1 MPGCRQVHAGLALDA
16 DLGWDECMSHTRD
29 ARRPLGAVRRRQQA
43 VLRRDIAPGVHL
55 LQHASTNAY
64 LIEEGDAVTLVDSL
78 FPASRRHLVRALAA
92 IGRGTADV
100 RALVLTHAHFDH
112 LGMAAGL
119 RDEGV
124 PIWLHPADAPIAAH
138 PYSYRPARSRLLY
151 PLRFPSGV
159 PILTAMVTV
168 GALGVQGIREHSAL
182 EHGTTLDVPGR
193 PRILATPG
201 HTDGHVAL
209 HLPDRDAVIVGD
221 ALVTLDPYTAK
232 TGPRVVAAAATNDP
246 ELALASL
253 AVLEGTG
260 ATAVLPGHGDPW
272 LRGIGPAVAAA
283 RAAGID

>member
-1 MPGCRQVHAGLALDA
+1 MTNTTVA
-16 DLGWDECMSHTRD
+16 E
-29 ARRPLGAVRRRQQA
+29 RPFGAVRRRQRA
-43 VLRRDIAPGVHL
+43 VLRRDIAPGIHL

-64 LIEEGDAVTLVDSL
+64 LIEQGGSITLVDAL
-78 FPASRRHLVRALAA
+78 FPSSHRHLERALSAL
-92 IGRGTADV
+92 GRSPADV

-119 RDEGV
+119 RDAGV

-138 PYSYRPARSRLLY
+138 PYSYRPARPRLLY
-151 PLRFPSGV
+151 PLRFPAAL
-159 PILTAMVTV
+159 PILTAMVSV
-168 GALGVQGIREHSAL
+168 GALSVQGIREHSAL
-182 EHGTTLDVPGR
+182 EHGATLDVPGA
-193 PRILATPG
+193 PRVLATPG

-253 AVLEGTG
+253 TVLAGTG
-260 ATAVLPGHGDPW
+260 AGAVLPGHGEPW
-272 LRGIGPAVAAA
+272 LEGIGSAVDAA
-283 RAAGID
+283 RAAGVD

>member
-1 MPGCRQVHAGLALDA
+1 MRDA
-16 DLGWDECMSHTRD
+16 HLEWDGGMSHSRD
-29 ARRPLGAVRRRQQA
+29 PRRPRGAVRSRRQA
-43 VLRRDIAPGVHL
+43 VLRRDIASGVHV

-64 LIEEGDAVTLVDSL
+64 LIEDGDAITLVDAL
-78 FPASRRHLVRALAA
+78 FPASHRHLARALTA
-92 IGRGTADV
+92 IGRRPADV

-119 RDEGV
+119 RDAGV
-124 PIWLHPADAPIAAH
+124 PIWLHPGDAPIAAH
-138 PYSYRPARSRLLY
+138 PYSYRPARPRLLY
-151 PLRFPSGV
+151 PLRFPAGL

-168 GALGVQGIREHSAL
+168 GALRVQGIREHSPL
-182 EHGTTLDVPGR
+182 EHGTTLDVPGA
-193 PRILATPG
+193 PRVLATPG

-272 LRGIGPAVAAA
+272 LHGIGSAVAAA